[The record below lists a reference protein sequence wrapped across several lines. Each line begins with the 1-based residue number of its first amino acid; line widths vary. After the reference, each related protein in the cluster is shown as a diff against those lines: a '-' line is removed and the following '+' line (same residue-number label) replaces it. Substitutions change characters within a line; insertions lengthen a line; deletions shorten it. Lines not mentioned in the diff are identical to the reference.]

1 MITRTFDKKNIILTK
16 IDENDLNSFLIDLDI
31 GDDGLPYYPLN
42 EFANSLINTIPEY
55 VFANYEDP
63 NIPQNDAVEKLR
75 EAARS
80 IYKIKDFDIMR
91 KWYLEKDEN
100 AKAAIDKMSANRRGE
115 FGELLL
121 HLILRDFKGTV
132 PLISKVYFKD
142 SSGVPAHGFDT
153 VHISPSE
160 KILWLG
166 ESKFYVD
173 AKNGLRDLLDDLG
186 NHFTRSFLD
195 DQFVII
201 KKNLSNNSIP
211 QRDEWIKNLSQ
222 CTALKAKINLIN
234 IPLLC
239 IYSHDIYKK
248 FADFSDAQAITY
260 HEANI
265 RELKEYFDNHN
276 THPLKNQL
284 NVILLLFPIFFAKR
298 TNLGVLFNS
307 SKSTSFCKRIPRIF
321 EAEKDSHAT

>member
-1 MITRTFDKKNIILTK
+1 MITRTFDKKNIILTP

-55 VFANYEDP
+55 VFANYENP
-63 NIPQNDAVEKLR
+63 NIPQNDAVDKLR

-91 KWYLEKDEN
+91 KWYLEKDESV
-100 AKAAIDKMSANRRGE
+100 KADIDKMSANRRGE

-121 HLILRDFKGTV
+121 HLILRDFKGTI

-142 SSGVPAHGFDT
+142 SPGVPAHGFDT

-173 AKNGLRDLLDDLG
+173 AKNGLRDLLDDLAK
-186 NHFTRSFLD
+186 HFTRNFLD
-195 DQFVII
+195 EQFVII

-222 CTALKAKINLIN
+222 CTALKDKIDLIN

-239 IYSHDIYKK
+239 TYSHDIYKK
-248 FADFSDAQAITY
+248 FTNFSDAQAIAY
-260 HEANI
+260 HETNI
-265 RELKEYFDNHN
+265 RNLKTYFDDHN

-284 NVILLLFPIFFAKR
+284 NVILLLFPVRNKKELV
-298 TNLGVLFNS
+298 TLLH
-307 SKSTSFCKRIPRIF
+307 
-321 EAEKDSHAT
+321 EKLWHMQNM

>member
-1 MITRTFDKKNIILTK
+1 MVTRTFDKKNIILTQ

-42 EFANSLINTIPEY
+42 EFANSLISTIPEY

-91 KWYLEKDEN
+91 KWYLEKDKSV
-100 AKAAIDKMSANRRGE
+100 KADIDKMSANRRGE

-121 HLILRDFKGTV
+121 HLILRDFKGTI

-142 SSGVPAHGFDT
+142 SSSVPAHGFDA

-166 ESKFYVD
+166 ESKFYVN
-173 AKNGLRDLLDDLG
+173 AKNGLRELLDDLDK
-186 NHFTRSFLD
+186 HFTRNYLNE
-195 DQFVII
+195 QFVII

-222 CTALKAKINLIN
+222 CTALKDKIKLIN

-239 IYSHDIYKK
+239 TYSHDIYEK

-260 HEANI
+260 HESNI
-265 RELKEYFDNHN
+265 RDLKKFFDDHN
-276 THPLKNQL
+276 SHPLKNQL
-284 NVILLLFPIFFAKR
+284 NVILLLFPVRNKKELV
-298 TNLGVLFNS
+298 TLLH
-307 SKSTSFCKRIPRIF
+307 
-321 EAEKDSHAT
+321 EKLWHMQNM